1 MSGRRVLWLVLASA
15 CAKYSTYGYDYRM
28 SQQLGMSEEPVAP
41 SVEARKLL
49 QAAKTVAFYPPR
61 DCLNTE
67 MVTISANNAEER
79 RRMQELRGSCGVLMS
94 SLERAAESAGYE
106 VLSWQN
112 LNGQKRP
119 IEYAREANVDVL
131 FEINA
136 FTPETLDASQVRH
149 TLSFFEATESKA
161 FDLDV
166 EPVTARRCKN
176 DADSSIKLQ
185 VAGYTGTIDIK
196 TVSVVDGR
204 DRWHYRKVEQVPVA
218 ERHDPHVTYTARR
231 GSNRLGSVL
240 GPLGIVSLIGG
251 GTLLTI
257 EQLSEDNPL
266 TPQQDRFESSFTIPS
281 LVAGAVLLTAGIIL
295 EAKVGG
301 PKPDQNEVL
310 CNPGMLGVRVSR
322 GGASGGGGDGGGGP
336 AKSRSEYTYHEE
348 EQSDIDTKIKQKIQN
363 DMIGS
368 FVATLKEVRAQ
379 APQPAPPAPATPEAA
394 PTEPPPLSPATKP

>member
-1 MSGRRVLWLVLASA
+1 MWLVLASA

-136 FTPETLDASQVRH
+136 FTPETLDASQVKH
-149 TLSFFEATESKA
+149 TLSFFEASDNNQA

-166 EPVTARRCKN
+166 DPVTARRCKN

-218 ERHDPHVTYTARR
+218 ERRDPHVTYTARR
-231 GSNRLGSVL
+231 KPNRLGNVL

-251 GTLLTI
+251 ATLLTI

-266 TPQQDRFESSFTIPS
+266 TPEQDAFQSSFTIPT

-295 EAKVGG
+295 EVKVGG

-310 CNPGMLGVRVSR
+310 CNPGAPGAAGVTVSR
-322 GGASGGGGDGGGGP
+322 GRAQAQQGP
-336 AKSRSEYTYHEE
+336 REQRSQYTYQEE
-348 EQSDIDTKIKQKIQN
+348 EQSDVDTKIKQKIQN

-379 APQPAPPAPATPEAA
+379 TPQPAASPEPPPAAA
-394 PTEPPPLSPATKP
+394 PTAPPPLSPATKP

>member
-1 MSGRRVLWLVLASA
+1 VSGLVLLTA

-28 SQQLGMSEEPVAP
+28 SQQLGLSEDPVAP

-49 QAAKTVAFYPPR
+49 QSAKTVAFYPPQG
-61 DCLNTE
+61 CLNTE
-67 MVTISANNAEER
+67 MVNIGANTVEER
-79 RRMQELRGSCGVLMS
+79 RRLQELRASCGVLMS

-136 FTPETLDASQVRH
+136 FTPETLDASQVKH
-149 TLSFFEATESKA
+149 TLAFFEATDESKLLELTVDA
-161 FDLDV
+161 I
-166 EPVTARRCKN
+166 TARRCKN
-176 DADSSIKLQ
+176 DADASIKLQ

-204 DRWHYRKVEQVPVA
+204 DRWHYRKVEQLPVT
-218 ERHDPHVTYTARR
+218 ERRDPHVTYTARR
-231 GSNRLGSVL
+231 KPNRLGNVL
-240 GPLGIVSLIGG
+240 GPVGLVGLITG

-257 EQLSEDNPL
+257 EQLAEDNPL
-266 TPQQDRFESSFTIPS
+266 TPEEDGFKSGFTVPT
-281 LVAGAVLLTAGIIL
+281 LVAGAVLLTAGIVL
-295 EAKVGG
+295 EVKVGG
-301 PKPDQNEVL
+301 PKPDPDEVI
-310 CNPGMLGVRVSR
+310 CNPAALGVTVAR
-322 GGASGGGGDGGGGP
+322 GGAPQQAGP
-336 AKSRSEYTYHEE
+336 REMRSEYTYHDE
-348 EQSDIDTKIKQKIQN
+348 EQSEVDTKAKQKIQD

-379 APQPAPPAPATPEAA
+379 APQAAPEVPPAPAPTTPA
-394 PTEPPPLSPATKP
+394 PLSPASNP